1 MAILSALCGIFALGC
16 IMVGMVRV
24 KLDQPDS
31 VPFVI
36 GFFVLLAL
44 AIFFAWLDKKRRH
57 KEWLVLRRDLG
68 RR

>member
-1 MAILSALCGIFALGC
+1 MAILSALCSLFALGC

-36 GFFVLLAL
+36 GFFVFLAL
-44 AIFFAWLDKKRRH
+44 AIFFAWLDKRGRY
-57 KEWLVLRRDLG
+57 KEWLVLRRTLG
-68 RR
+68 RG